1 MSSHLNDKST
11 TENCVCK
18 VQNES
23 HKHHL
28 SLTHIERAFK
38 KMKVNEN
45 DLETQSS
52 LSKTFQ
58 IRYA

>member
-1 MSSHLNDKST
+1 MSSHLDNKST
-11 TENCVCK
+11 TGNGVCK

-28 SLTHIERAFK
+28 GLTHIERAFK

-45 DLETQSS
+45 DLEKQSS
-52 LSKTFQ
+52 LPQTFKT
-58 IRYA
+58 RYA